1 MISARPRLVNLALP
15 SMQLTSRTRSVAQ
28 SEINENARSRARIE
42 AVDVVRGVI
51 MIIMALDHTRDF
63 FGIPG
68 QNPTDLTKA
77 SAALFLTRWITHFC
91 APVFFLLTGT
101 GAYLSL
107 RRKSTGELSLF
118 LFTRGLWLIFLELVV
133 IRCFAYQFNV
143 DYRVTML
150 LVIWTLGWS
159 MIALSALL
167 HLPVIAVTAFG
178 ALLIAGHNL
187 LDSVKWTSPLWSILH
202 SPGFVVNTPSH
213 VVFAG
218 YPLIPWIGVTAVG
231 YGLGQVYAW
240 DAERRRAFLFRLGL
254 ALTLAFL
261 VVRAINVYGDP
272 SRWIP
277 LTTTVFTALSFLNV
291 TKYPPSLLFLLMT
304 LGPALIFLWAVDR
317 GTSRLLGPALVIGK
331 VPLFYYVLHFFLI
344 HLLAVITCYARYGSA
359 HWMFESPDLGHY
371 PFSAPPGWGYSLP
384 VVYLVWALVVIAMYP
399 LCRWFAGIKQRR
411 GNVWLSY
418 T

>member
-1 MISARPRLVNLALP
+1 
-15 SMQLTSRTRSVAQ
+15 MQLTSRTRSVAQ